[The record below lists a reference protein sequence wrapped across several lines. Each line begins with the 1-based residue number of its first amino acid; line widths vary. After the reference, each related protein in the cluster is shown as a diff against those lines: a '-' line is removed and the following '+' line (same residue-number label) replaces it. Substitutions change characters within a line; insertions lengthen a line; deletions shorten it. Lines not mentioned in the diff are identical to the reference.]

1 MDFFEQNM
9 ECLKEYRNK
18 IYVKIQEMAN
28 GSSESVLTKIESEE
42 AKDGDYYLVV
52 HKDGRQ
58 YRINSSY
65 SPKNEAEKWV
75 EQFAFLNMSIVITMF
90 GLGTGSFVRELINK
104 KEKNDVLIIYEPSTE
119 LFIYVLHHYDLTDIL
134 SAEELLLVVEGLN
147 EGDFH
152 NMLRMCVNIT
162 NLFTQIQCT
171 HPFYEE
177 LFTESCVAYWKEL
190 RDNYYY
196 TIKSINTEISFGE
209 RFIENNMKNL
219 KYMRDSVLLNEI
231 KDKIDTEI
239 PAIVVAAGPS
249 MGRNIEALKSAKG
262 RAYIFVVDR
271 ILQYV
276 LDQGIE
282 PDFIVTM
289 DPTKPLEY
297 FSDKTDITIPLIT
310 VYDAN
315 WKILQLHKG
324 KKIIACC
331 YDYLRKIYKQ
341 LGKEPEIIDI
351 GTSVATVT
359 FATCRQLGFKTII
372 LVGQDLAFDGE
383 ATHAGG
389 TIEKAAW
396 AGQNYEIEGV
406 YGTKVTTRHDWY
418 EFLGWFKDMIASMED
433 VTVIDAKDRGA
444 KIEGAIVM
452 PLEEALQK
460 YSSHKVPS
468 LEGLDKMTTFDTD
481 EMSEVKVYFEDIYQ
495 EITSIRRKAKEAITL
510 CENQVRD
517 FKRNPNETKET
528 RNRYKKL
535 SRINEN
541 VEAMTIYTM
550 TETLITAKAAY
561 ELSKLGQFT
570 EDFDNDKIATY
581 EKSMKVY
588 EAIIESVEYIKPFLK
603 EAIESI

>member
-9 ECLKEYRNK
+9 GCLKEYRNK
-18 IYVKIQEMAN
+18 IYLKIQEMTD
-28 GSSESVLTKIESEE
+28 GSSRNVLTNMETEE
-42 AKDGDYYLVV
+42 AKDGESYLSF
-52 HKDGRQ
+52 HKDGKN

-65 SPKNEAEKWV
+65 SPKHEAEKWV
-75 EQFAFLNMSIVITMF
+75 EQFAFLNMNIAITMF
-90 GLGTGSFVRELINK
+90 GLGTGSFARELLNK
-104 KEKNDVLIIYEPSTE
+104 KEKNDVLIVYEPSAE
-119 LFIYVLHHYDLTDIL
+119 LFIYVLHHYNLTDLL
-134 SAEELLLVVEGLN
+134 SSTGMLLVVEGLN
-147 EGDFH
+147 ESDFH

-162 NLFTQIQCT
+162 NLYTQIQCT
-171 HPFYEE
+171 HPYYEE
-177 LFTESCVAYWKEL
+177 LFTESYVEYWKEL

-209 RFIENNMKNL
+209 RFIENNMRNL
-219 KYMRDSVLLNEI
+219 KYLRDSVSLKDI
-231 KDKIDTEI
+231 KSEIDTEI
-239 PAIVVAAGPS
+239 PAIIVAAGPS
-249 MGRNIEALKSAKG
+249 MGRNIEALKNAKG
-262 RAYIFVVDR
+262 KAYIFVVDR

-297 FSDKTDITIPLIT
+297 FSDRTDITIPLIT

-324 KKIIACC
+324 KKIIAICF
-331 YDYLRKIYKQ
+331 DYLQKIYKQ
-341 LGKEPEIIDI
+341 LDKKPEIYDI

-359 FATCRQLGFKTII
+359 FAACRKLGFKTII

-383 ATHAGG
+383 STHAGG
-389 TIEKAAW
+389 SVEKATW

-418 EFLGWFKDMIASMED
+418 EFLGWFRDMIAAMED

-444 KIEGAIVM
+444 KIEGTIVM
-452 PLEEALQK
+452 PLEEALEK
-460 YSSHKVPS
+460 YSNHKVPS
-468 LEGLDKMTTFDTD
+468 LEQLDKMTTFNQD
-481 EMSEVKVYFEDIYQ
+481 EMSEVIVYFEDIYQ
-495 EITSIRRKAKEAITL
+495 EISIIKRKVKEAITL

-535 SRINEN
+535 SKINEN
-541 VEAMTIYTM
+541 VESMTIYSM
-550 TETLITAKAAY
+550 TETLITAKAAH

-570 EDFDNDKIATY
+570 EDFDNDKISTY

-588 EAIIESVEYIKPFLK
+588 EAIIESVDYIKPFLK
-603 EAIESI
+603 EAIDTI